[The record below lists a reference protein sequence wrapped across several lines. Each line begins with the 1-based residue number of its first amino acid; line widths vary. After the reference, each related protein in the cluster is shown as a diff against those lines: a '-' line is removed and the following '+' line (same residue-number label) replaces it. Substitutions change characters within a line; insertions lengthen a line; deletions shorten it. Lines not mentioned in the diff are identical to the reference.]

1 MVFRNFL
8 ENNHYPHSTLHIQMY
23 LNIIS
28 LQGIQFDGE
37 ISSLNLKTTSGEIT
51 VLDNHR
57 PLITQLAKGQAVII
71 KENDE
76 KFNFDINSGF
86 LEIGEGNQATILVN

>member
-1 MVFRNFL
+1 MR
-8 ENNHYPHSTLHIQMY
+8 

-28 LQGIQFDGE
+28 LNGMEFEGE

-57 PLITQLAKGQAVII
+57 PLLTQLAKGGTAII
-71 KENDE
+71 KENGE
-76 KFNFDINSGF
+76 KFNLEINSGF
-86 LEIGEGNQATILVN
+86 LEVGQENQATMLVN

>member
-1 MVFRNFL
+1 MADTMINRKIFFTLKVAW
-8 ENNHYPHSTLHIQMY
+8 NNMKLS
-23 LNIIS
+23 IIS
-28 LQGIQFDGE
+28 LKGAEFEGE

-71 KENDE
+71 KEDGE
-76 KFNFDINSGF
+76 KFCFDIESGF
-86 LEIGEGNQATILVN
+86 LEVGERNQVNLLAA